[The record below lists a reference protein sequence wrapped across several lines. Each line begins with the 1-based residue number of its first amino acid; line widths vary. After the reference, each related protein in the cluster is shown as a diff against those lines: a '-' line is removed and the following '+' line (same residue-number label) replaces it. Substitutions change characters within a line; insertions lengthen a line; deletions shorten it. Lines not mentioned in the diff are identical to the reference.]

1 MSSQTIQQMESARS
15 LALGDGRYYPTII
28 PGVLPIIGYSEDQ
41 SIEIQRWGADFLAEA
56 FASPTWPQD
65 VKQNS
70 APSVLATLKAYLD
83 NVEDKSVIKSAIQA
97 AASVYP
103 LVYRHIVSDASDAQ
117 KWQLMAGIKSNILR
131 RMDAA
136 APGVRICCVK
146 FLQQVVLV
154 QTPGVT
160 DPRRADPNDIS
171 LSLVSRDHPL
181 IPYASLEAEGHGLLD
196 RLLDIIHGDHS
207 DGLLVTATLNSLG
220 MLIHRRPNVANKILN
235 GVFNFNPLKLA
246 NSPMTPKN
254 KVIMKSIERTTRALL
269 VNIIKRNSPD
279 NPINGRIQQFLERMH
294 RTRIEVFDESNR
306 KRPAP
311 VEPTDGLDPAKRQR
325 LVAEP
330 PSRTPSVQP
339 LPPGEVSWRQL
350 YTLNAEGSTAN
361 FDVQNFRDPEQLLR
375 IVVPVLQSV
384 NPQKLEQA
392 INAVRARYQTLKQTA
407 PSRPV
412 QPPPTAAAEDEEEYE
427 PDFEP
432 EDAEQLIN
440 KLDGIPSN
448 PFSSQGGPS
457 TALAPYKLPEA
468 PPLSEQDVQKYGDM
482 TVHRA
487 FGMLSSVDET
497 QKSKVAKGGFNR
509 LAATDYNRDAW
520 VTILSRLAT
529 RASAGLD
536 DPEEGIKDE
545 YAVKNAKGNMHIS
558 DAVRDGLYQ
567 YILYN
572 WKSRIDVAISWLNE
586 EWYNDMVLAESA
598 EDTATNGS
606 SNHHTSPKPPGNYH
620 RCALRLIDGI
630 LPYIEHTDKIIIRF
644 LSEIPAID
652 YSILVRLKKM
662 AEDPERIDLACN
674 TLHYLYMFRPP
685 VRKIVVDI
693 LAEMWTEN
701 ERAKPSAQKLL
712 VRWRPEVL
720 GEGRSVS
727 MPTMVKNESS
737 AGAGGDAQMVKESAN
752 GALEV
757 KAVS

>member
-1 MSSQTIQQMESARS
+1 MMSSQTIQQMESARS

-41 SIEIQRWGADFLAEA
+41 SVDIQRWGADFLAEA
-56 FASPTWPQD
+56 FASPTWPQEI
-65 VKQNS
+65 KQNN

-83 NVEDKSVIKSAIQA
+83 NVDDKSVIKSSIQA

-103 LVYRHIVSDASDAQ
+103 LVYKHTVSDPSDAQ

-131 RMDAA
+131 RMDTA

-154 QTPGVT
+154 QTPGIA
-160 DPRRADPNDIS
+160 DPRRADHNDIS
-171 LSLVSRDHPL
+171 LSLVPRDHPL

-220 MLIHRRPNVANKILN
+220 MLIHRRPNAANKIMN
-235 GVFNFNPLKLA
+235 SVFNFNPLKLA

-269 VNIIKRNSPD
+269 VNIMKRNPE
-279 NPINGRIQQFLERMH
+279 NPVNGRIQQFLERMH
-294 RTRIEVFDESNR
+294 RTRVEVFDESNR

-311 VEPTDGLDPAKRQR
+311 TEPTDGLDQAKRQR

-350 YTLNAEGSTAN
+350 YTLNSEGSTAN

-375 IVVPVLQSV
+375 IVIPVLQSV
-384 NPQKLEQA
+384 NPLKLEQA
-392 INAVRARYQTLKQTA
+392 INAVRARYQILRQTVA
-407 PSRPV
+407 S
-412 QPPPTAAAEDEEEYE
+412 QPQRPPTAPAAEDEEEYE

-432 EDAEQLIN
+432 EDAEQIIN
-440 KLDGIPSN
+440 KIDGIPSN
-448 PFSSQGGPS
+448 PFASQSGPS
-457 TALAPYKLPEA
+457 TTLAPYKLPEA

-482 TVHRA
+482 TVQRA

-497 QKSKVAKGGFNR
+497 QKSRTNKGGFNR
-509 LAATDYNRDAW
+509 LAAIDYTRDAW

-545 YAVKNAKGNMHIS
+545 YAVKSAKGNTKLS

-567 YILYN
+567 YIMYD
-572 WKSRIDVAISWLNE
+572 WKKRIDVAISWLNE
-586 EWYNDMVLAESA
+586 EWYNDMILSQAA
-598 EDTATNGS
+598 EDSATNGS
-606 SNHHTSPKPPGNYH
+606 SNGHTTSKPTKGNYH

-630 LPYIEHTDKIIIRF
+630 LPYIEHTDKILLRF
-644 LSEIPAID
+644 LSEVPTID

-674 TLHYLYMFRPP
+674 ALHYLYMFRPP

-693 LAEMWTEN
+693 LAEMWMEN
-701 ERAKPSAQKLL
+701 DRAKPSARKLL
-712 VRWRPEVL
+712 IRWRPEVL
-720 GEGRSVS
+720 GEERVAT
-727 MPTMVKNESS
+727 PVVKSE
-737 AGAGGDAQMVKESAN
+737 GGGDTQMVKESAN

-757 KAVS
+757 KAAS

>member
-1 MSSQTIQQMESARS
+1 MTSQTIQQMESARS

-41 SIEIQRWGADFLAEA
+41 SIEIQRWGAEFLAEA
-56 FASPTWPQD
+56 FASPAWPQEA
-65 VKQNS
+65 KQSS
-70 APSVLATLKAYLD
+70 APSVLATLKAYLE
-83 NVEDKSVIKSAIQA
+83 NVDDKSVIKSAIQA

-103 LVYRHIVSDASDAQ
+103 LVYKHTVSDPSDSQ
-117 KWQLMAGIKSNILR
+117 NWGLMFGIKANILR
-131 RMDAA
+131 RMDSA

-154 QTPGVT
+154 QTPGVA
-160 DPRRADPNDIS
+160 DPRRADHNDIS
-171 LSLVSRDHPL
+171 LSIVPRDHPL

-220 MLIHRRPNVANKILN
+220 MLIHRRPNAANKILN
-235 GVFNFNPLKLA
+235 SVFNFNPLKLA

-254 KVIMKSIERTTRALL
+254 KVIIKSIERTTRALL
-269 VNIIKRNSPD
+269 VNIMKRNPE

-294 RTRIEVFDESNR
+294 RARVEFFEESNR

-311 VEPTDGLDPAKRQR
+311 AEPTDGLDHAKRQR

-339 LPPGEVSWRQL
+339 LPPGPISWRQL
-350 YTLNAEGSTAN
+350 YTLNSEGSTAN
-361 FDVQNFRDPEQLLR
+361 FDVQNFKDPEQLVR

-392 INAVRARYQTLKQTA
+392 INAVRARYQTLRQNA
-407 PSRPV
+407 ANQPI
-412 QPPPTAAAEDEEEYE
+412 QPPSAPAAEDEEEYE

-432 EDAEQLIN
+432 EDAEQIMN

-448 PFSSQGGPS
+448 PFPTQQGPS
-457 TALAPYKLPEA
+457 TALAPFKLPEA

-497 QKSKVAKGGFNR
+497 QKSKATKGGFNR
-509 LAATDYNRDAW
+509 LAATDYSRDAW

-536 DPEEGIKDE
+536 DPIDGIKDE
-545 YAVKNAKGNMHIS
+545 YAVKSTTRSSSNPKIS
-558 DAVRDGLYQ
+558 DSIRDSLYQ
-567 YILYN
+567 YILYD
-572 WKSRIDVAISWLNE
+572 WKRRIDVAISWLNE
-586 EWYNDMVLAESA
+586 EWYNDMILTQSAESPLP
-598 EDTATNGS
+598 NGTV
-606 SNHHTSPKPPGNYH
+606 NGISPSKPPRGNYH

-630 LPYIEHTDKIIIRF
+630 LPYIEHTDKILLRF
-644 LSEIPAID
+644 LSEIPSID
-652 YSILVRLKKM
+652 YTLLVRLKKM

-674 TLHYLYMFRPP
+674 ALHYLYMFRPP
-685 VRKIVVDI
+685 VRKIVVDV
-693 LAEMWTEN
+693 LAEMWAEN
-701 ERAKPSAQKLL
+701 ERAKPSARKLL
-712 VRWRPEVL
+712 LRWRPEVL
-720 GEGRSVS
+720 GSEMAGNNTTQLVVKSEGGV
-727 MPTMVKNESS
+727 
-737 AGAGGDAQMVKESAN
+737 ESAAGKVEV
-752 GALEV
+752 GA
-757 KAVS
+757 AS

>member
-1 MSSQTIQQMESARS
+1 M
-15 LALGDGRYYPTII
+15 
-28 PGVLPIIGYSEDQ
+28 
-41 SIEIQRWGADFLAEA
+41 
-56 FASPTWPQD
+56 
-65 VKQNS
+65 N
-70 APSVLATLKAYLD
+70 
-83 NVEDKSVIKSAIQA
+83 
-97 AASVYP
+97 
-103 LVYRHIVSDASDAQ
+103 
-117 KWQLMAGIKSNILR
+117 
-131 RMDAA
+131 
-136 APGVRICCVK
+136 
-146 FLQQVVLV
+146 
-154 QTPGVT
+154 
-160 DPRRADPNDIS
+160 
-171 LSLVSRDHPL
+171 
-181 IPYASLEAEGHGLLD
+181 
-196 RLLDIIHGDHS
+196 
-207 DGLLVTATLNSLG
+207 
-220 MLIHRRPNVANKILN
+220 MLT
-235 GVFNFNPLKLA
+235 F
-246 NSPMTPKN
+246 T
-254 KVIMKSIERTTRALL
+254 
-269 VNIIKRNSPD
+269 
-279 NPINGRIQQFLERMH
+279 Q
-294 RTRIEVFDESNR
+294 
-306 KRPAP
+306 
-311 VEPTDGLDPAKRQR
+311 
-325 LVAEP
+325 
-330 PSRTPSVQP
+330 
-339 LPPGEVSWRQL
+339 
-350 YTLNAEGSTAN
+350 
-361 FDVQNFRDPEQLLR
+361 
-375 IVVPVLQSV
+375 
-384 NPQKLEQA
+384 
-392 INAVRARYQTLKQTA
+392 AVRARYQTLRQTA
-407 PSRPV
+407 ASRPV
-412 QPPPTAAAEDEEEYE
+412 QPPAAAAAEDEEEYE

-440 KLDGIPSN
+440 KLDGLPSN
-448 PFSSQGGPS
+448 PFPSHGGPS

-545 YAVKNAKGNMHIS
+545 YAVKNTRGNFRIS

-586 EWYNDMVLAESA
+586 EWYNDMILTETA
-598 EDTATNGS
+598 EDSTMNGT
-606 SNHHTSPKPPGNYH
+606 SNGHTRSKPPPGNYH

-720 GEGRSVS
+720 GEQKVVS
-727 MPTMVKNESS
+727 MPTMVKSES
-737 AGAGGDAQMVKESAN
+737 GAGDGQMAKESAN

>member
-1 MSSQTIQQMESARS
+1 MTSQTIQQMESARS

-41 SIEIQRWGADFLAEA
+41 SIEIQRWGAEFLAEA
-56 FASPTWPQD
+56 FASPAWPQEA
-65 VKQNS
+65 KQSS
-70 APSVLATLKAYLD
+70 APSVLATLKAYLE
-83 NVEDKSVIKSAIQA
+83 NVDDKSVIKSAIQA

-103 LVYRHIVSDASDAQ
+103 LVYKHTVSDPSDSQ
-117 KWQLMAGIKSNILR
+117 NWGLMFGIKANILR
-131 RMDAA
+131 RMDSA

-154 QTPGVT
+154 QTPGVA
-160 DPRRADPNDIS
+160 DPRRADHNDIS
-171 LSLVSRDHPL
+171 LSIVPRDHPL

-220 MLIHRRPNVANKILN
+220 MLIHRRPNAANKILN
-235 GVFNFNPLKLA
+235 SVFNFNPLKLA

-254 KVIMKSIERTTRALL
+254 KVIIKSIERTTRALL
-269 VNIIKRNSPD
+269 VNIMKRNPE

-294 RTRIEVFDESNR
+294 RARVEFFEESNR

-311 VEPTDGLDPAKRQR
+311 AEPTDGLDHAKRQR

-339 LPPGEVSWRQL
+339 LPPGPISWRQL
-350 YTLNAEGSTAN
+350 YTLNSEGSTAN
-361 FDVQNFRDPEQLLR
+361 FDVQNFKDPEQLVR

-392 INAVRARYQTLKQTA
+392 INAVRARYQTLRQNA
-407 PSRPV
+407 ANQPI
-412 QPPPTAAAEDEEEYE
+412 QPPSAPAAEDEEEYE

-432 EDAEQLIN
+432 EDAEQIMN

-448 PFSSQGGPS
+448 PFPTQQGPS
-457 TALAPYKLPEA
+457 TALAPFKLPEA

-497 QKSKVAKGGFNR
+497 QKSKATKGGFNR
-509 LAATDYNRDAW
+509 LAATDYSRDAW

-536 DPEEGIKDE
+536 DPTDGIKDE
-545 YAVKNAKGNMHIS
+545 YAVKSTTRSSSNPKIS
-558 DAVRDGLYQ
+558 DSIRDSLYQ
-567 YILYN
+567 YILYD
-572 WKSRIDVAISWLNE
+572 WKRRIDVAISWLNE
-586 EWYNDMVLAESA
+586 EWYNDMILTQSAESPLP
-598 EDTATNGS
+598 NGTV
-606 SNHHTSPKPPGNYH
+606 NGISPSKPPRGNYH

-630 LPYIEHTDKIIIRF
+630 LPYIEHTDKILLRF
-644 LSEIPAID
+644 LSEIPSID
-652 YSILVRLKKM
+652 YTLLVRLKKM

-674 TLHYLYMFRPP
+674 ALHYLYMFRPP
-685 VRKIVVDI
+685 VRKIVVDV
-693 LAEMWTEN
+693 LAEMWAEN
-701 ERAKPSAQKLL
+701 ERAKPSARKLL
-712 VRWRPEVL
+712 LRWRPEVL
-720 GEGRSVS
+720 GSEMAGNNTTQLVVKSEGGV
-727 MPTMVKNESS
+727 
-737 AGAGGDAQMVKESAN
+737 ESAAGKVEV
-752 GALEV
+752 GA
-757 KAVS
+757 AS